1 MLKKD
6 IDKLAIFV
14 AKQYEVYAPVANNKE
29 LRVERINKVE
39 NIDYS
44 GRIPENTFKQLFL
57 PDQEEFFS
65 WQKGKIKKS
74 IAKKQRGKA
83 AFGMTVLD
91 LKALGLFDLVFA
103 KDPYYLIKRESNI
116 VIGISS
122 GAPADYEEYKVFSM
136 DKEENVL
143 EHVPFDIFIERNK
156 ADEFK
161 IYSGS
166 PKGRKV
172 LRSAGV
178 NVFENIQFAGLIQ
191 EEGPDQRMLKLMPL
205 VKGSEDNL
213 VWEEIAKICTA
224 CGKCS
229 VACPT
234 CFCFD
239 LLDESKSDG
248 EIAKMRTWGN
258 CFYPEF
264 SQVAGSKKFVDTV
277 KQKLFFWYEHKFSRT
292 PTDYKVPGCVS
303 CMRCF
308 KVCPVG
314 INIVEVLNKL
324 ERKND

>member
-6 IDKLAIFV
+6 IDKLASFI
-14 AKQYEVYAPVANNKE
+14 AKQYAIYAPVLEDNDLLVIKGINN
-29 LRVERINKVE
+29 IAD
-39 NIDYS
+39 IDYS
-44 GRIPENTFKQLFL
+44 GRVPNNTFKQLFL
-57 PDQEEFFS
+57 PYEEELFS
-65 WQKGKIKKS
+65 FKKDKIEKNDKKVES
-74 IAKKQRGKA
+74 KA

-91 LKALGLFDLVFA
+91 LKALGLFDLVFS
-103 KDPYYLIKRESNI
+103 KDPYYLAKREANI

-136 DKEENVL
+136 NKEENIL
-143 EHVPFDIFIERNK
+143 EHVPFDIFIEKNK
-156 ADEFK
+156 ENEFK

-166 PKGRKV
+166 AKGRKV
-172 LRSAGV
+172 LKNTGI
-178 NVFENIQFAGLIQ
+178 NIFENVQFAGLIQ
-191 EEGPDQRMLKLMPL
+191 EEGPDERMLKLMPI
-205 VKGSEDNL
+205 VKGSEDNP
-213 VWEEIAKICTA
+213 VWDEIAKICTA

-229 VACPT
+229 TACPT

-239 LLDESKSDG
+239 LLDESQGNKKIS
-248 EIAKMRTWGN
+248 KKRVWGN

-264 SQVAGSKKFVDTV
+264 SQVAGDKKFVDSV

-314 INIVEVLNKL
+314 INIMEVLRKL
-324 ERKND
+324 ENKND